1 MNRVAN
7 VLTGV
12 HARIAM
18 NVGSSVQTVL
28 SVRTRVAMSLGSHE
42 RTVLAVCV
50 AMCAMLSL
58 TPPQANAQGSTAT
71 ATQGVTVVIAPA
83 FQTWRFAKNVPLD
96 SLSISGATQISAPFA
111 VQFPVHASWNASITG
126 AVASSK
132 LDARDS
138 SGTVSRTFT
147 GLSDVRVRA
156 SGPLIGN
163 ALQLTL
169 GVNLPTGTVNL
180 SAPQNDVIRVTAA
193 PALDAQ
199 VPIAGTGFGG
209 TVGVV
214 YARFIGN
221 WAWAFGAGV
230 EHRGTYAPL
239 DAQIAGVQSRTELAP
254 GIATHFSIGTDGLVG
269 ENRLSMGVVTDIY
282 GADELHLT
290 TAGNQPVTQKYHLGP
305 TVAAG
310 AALEVKNSR
319 IRDLTFRANER
330 YRLGFRDG
338 NGKNVDGSSGNYF
351 DAGATGLVGAP
362 NRTSLLLGVTLR
374 QQSGL
379 PVDKG
384 FIGAGLTA
392 IGGTIGL
399 SIPSATLEWRP
410 SIQIVAGSLKTALV
424 TSGMTSFSVGLT
436 VTKR

>member
-1 MNRVAN
+1 MNRV
-7 VLTGV
+7 T
-12 HARIAM
+12 
-18 NVGSSVQTVL
+18 TVL
-28 SVRTRVAMSLGSHE
+28 GSIRARDALNIGSRVCNLMPAYV
-42 RTVLAVCV
+42 VL
-50 AMCAMLSL
+50 CAMLFL
-58 TPPQANAQGSTAT
+58 TPSQVNAQGSTAST
-71 ATQGVTVVIAPA
+71 TQGVSVVIAPA

-111 VQFPVHASWNASITG
+111 VQFPLPASWSASITG

-138 SGTVSRTFT
+138 TGTVSRTFT

-163 ALQLTL
+163 ALHLTL
-169 GVNLPTGTVNL
+169 GVNLPTGAVNL

-199 VPIAGTGFGG
+199 VPIGGTGFGG

-214 YARFIGN
+214 YARFIGD

-254 GIATHFSIGTDGLVG
+254 GSAAHFSIGTDGLVG
-269 ENRLSMGVVTDIY
+269 ENRLSLGVVTDVY

-290 TAGNQPVTQKYHLGP
+290 TAGNQPITQKYHLGP
-305 TVAAG
+305 TVSAG
-310 AALEVKNSR
+310 AALEVKSSHF
-319 IRDLTFRANER
+319 RDLTLRANER

-338 NGKNVDGSSGNYF
+338 AGKNVDGSSGNYF
-351 DAGATGLVGAP
+351 DAGVSGLLGAP
-362 NRTSLLLGVTLR
+362 NRTSLLLGVNLR

-399 SIPSATLEWRP
+399 LIPSATLEWRP
-410 SIQIVAGSLKTALV
+410 SIQIMVGSLKTALV
-424 TSGMTSFSVGLT
+424 TSGITSFSVGLT